1 MYQKHAILKRS
12 KFLPL
17 QVHKILL
24 CQCGS
29 VHTAH
34 AQARKCAHVINY
46 KQYLKY
52 EQTVNVARKKNSI
65 SSWKAY
71 KHTTNHS
78 KRHAI
83 RELYSNFMEEY
94 KYRKYVGK
102 ILFELVISI

>member
-1 MYQKHAILKRS
+1 MHTISLLKRS

-52 EQTVNVARKKNSI
+52 EQTVNVAQKK
-65 SSWKAY
+65 
-71 KHTTNHS
+71 
-78 KRHAI
+78 
-83 RELYSNFMEEY
+83 LDQ
-94 KYRKYVGK
+94 
-102 ILFELVISI
+102 